1 MNSKAFPF
9 GVYTFDDTIL
19 SCQIVKCVK
28 IVKIV
33 KIVNLF
39 QFLHQVRI
47 GFLDSILTLAQD
59 FSYLFPLQPIYYP
72 VFH

>member
-47 GFLDSILTLAQD
+47 GFLAV
-59 FSYLFPLQPIYYP
+59 SYTHLDVYKRQ
-72 VFH
+72 FHD

>member
-9 GVYTFDDTIL
+9 GVYTFDGTIL

-28 IVKIV
+28 IVKNV

-39 QFLHQVRI
+39 
-47 GFLDSILTLAQD
+47 
-59 FSYLFPLQPIYYP
+59 
-72 VFH
+72 

>member
-33 KIVNLF
+33 NLF

-47 GFLDSILTLAQD
+47 GFLDSVLTLAQKL
-59 FSYLFPLQPIYYP
+59 SYLFPL
-72 VFH
+72 